1 MNQLFMHDRELLP
14 EFSLGPIQFSA
25 ADTFPV
31 TSVNYKVSKSKITFG
46 MVTQL
51 EAPSP
56 WRGMSCAGLS
66 MFRIPDGIEEFHE
79 VLRRFRDGERTK
91 VQIPDGVQFGSDVLT
106 LEGLP
111 DECEQEFFATSGRK
125 LFHIYWS
132 EDSVVMLSFFSQSG
146 TMLDHPLFSSV
157 VKNLRLV
164 AGQWQTSDVP
174 TRQRAVEQE
183 SPRDDEGVDEF
194 TNLEFD
200 LQQERDA
207 FLTFLKQ
214 RIAEFDPET
223 NFGPGDR
230 KNIST
235 IYLGFDSAY
244 FDSIFMVFDTRKTS
258 ERDGTCTLYLDKG
271 NQLRRPKWEHLTEA
285 LNEGE
290 NITIINTE
298 GVAEP
303 LYADWGCGPLQTL
316 ICEAIRDVTR
326 AAVKTGLFA
335 PLPLAQNCEAY
346 LVDTLGTYFEEIS
359 LG

>member
-1 MNQLFMHDRELLP
+1 MHDRELLP

-31 TSVNYKVSKSKITFG
+31 TSVNYRVSESKITCAMF
-46 MVTQL
+46 TQL
-51 EAPSP
+51 DAPSP
-56 WRGMSCAGLS
+56 WRGMSGVVLF

-79 VLRRFRDGERTK
+79 ELPRYRKNEQSNVEL
-91 VQIPDGVQFGSDVLT
+91 PDGLPFGSGVLAFPD
-106 LEGLP
+106 LP
-111 DECEQEFFATSGRK
+111 DECEQEFYATSGRNV
-125 LFHIYWS
+125 FHIYWC
-132 EDSVVMLSFFSQSG
+132 EDSVVIVRLFSQTG
-146 TMLDHPLFSSV
+146 TMLDHPLLSTV

-164 AGQWQTSDVP
+164 AGQWETSDVP
-174 TRQRAVEQE
+174 TRQRAVAQE
-183 SPRDDEGVDEF
+183 SAPDDEDVDVF
-194 TNLEFD
+194 TNLEID

-214 RIAEFDPET
+214 RIAEFDPES
-223 NFGPGDR
+223 NFGPGDG

-244 FDSIFMVFDTRKTS
+244 FDSIFMVFDTRKTP

-271 NQLRRPKWEHLTEA
+271 NQLRRPNWEHLTKA

-303 LYADWGCGPLQTL
+303 LHADWGCGPLQAL
-316 ICEAIRDVTR
+316 ICEAILDVTR

-335 PLPLAQNCEAY
+335 PLPLTQNCEAY
-346 LVDTLGTYFEEIS
+346 IEDTLGTYFEEIS
-359 LG
+359 LD